1 MQQSLRICFIWADKI
16 AHSRLL
22 IPIHMQLWNGIYQT
36 IVAFGLEGVFARLPS
51 RTVVYFVYAPSAVRP
66 VRWKSCATSALDGGR
81 VALLRDQDQDRTDA
95 RERVP
100 PMQWHRNGLPCD
112 GTRTDAHSSNRKAS
126 RHPIGWPF
134 LSCRLGKMRCATIAL
149 GYCISI
155 FFGCNS
161 GRFFIVTVSIPFSIL
176 AVRVA
181 RSALSGISALMA

>member
-1 MQQSLRICFIWADKI
+1 
-16 AHSRLL
+16 
-22 IPIHMQLWNGIYQT
+22 MQLWNGIYQT

-66 VRWKSCATSALDGGR
+66 SRVMEILRNVCAGWREGRAPARPRPRQNGRAGARPSHAMAPERTPMRWHQNGRTLLKQKGQPTSHRLAFFVLPFG
-81 VALLRDQDQDRTDA
+81 QDA
-95 RERVP
+95 MP
-100 PMQWHRNGLPCD
+100 SH
-112 GTRTDAHSSNRKAS
+112 
-126 RHPIGWPF
+126 F
-134 LSCRLGKMRCATIAL
+134 

>member
-1 MQQSLRICFIWADKI
+1 
-16 AHSRLL
+16 
-22 IPIHMQLWNGIYQT
+22 MQLWNGIYQT
-36 IVAFGLEGVFARLPS
+36 IVAFGLEGVFALLPS

-66 VRWKSCATSALDGGR
+66 SHAMAPERTPMRWHQNGRTLLKQKGQPTSHRLAFFVLPFR
-81 VALLRDQDQDRTDA
+81 QDA
-95 RERVP
+95 MP
-100 PMQWHRNGLPCD
+100 SH
-112 GTRTDAHSSNRKAS
+112 
-126 RHPIGWPF
+126 F
-134 LSCRLGKMRCATIAL
+134 

>member
-16 AHSRLL
+16 AHSSPESHTDPYAIMEWY
-22 IPIHMQLWNGIYQT
+22 IPNHSCVWIGRRIC
-36 IVAFGLEGVFARLPS
+36 A
-51 RTVVYFVYAPSAVRP
+51 SAVTDCRLFCLCP
-66 VRWKSCATSALDGGR
+66 IRSAS
-81 VALLRDQDQDRTDA
+81 
-95 RERVP
+95 
-100 PMQWHRNGLPCD
+100 LPCD

-126 RHPIGWPF
+126 RHSIGWPF

>member
-16 AHSRLL
+16 AHSSPESHTDPYAIMEWY
-22 IPIHMQLWNGIYQT
+22 IPNHSCVWIGRRIC
-36 IVAFGLEGVFARLPS
+36 A
-51 RTVVYFVYAPSAVRP
+51 SAVTDCRLFCLCP
-66 VRWKSCATSALDGGR
+66 IRSVSLPCDGNFAQRLRWMAGGSRSCATKTERTRRSAS
-81 VALLRDQDQDRTDA
+81 
-95 RERVP
+95 
-100 PMQWHRNGLPCD
+100 LPCD
-112 GTRTDAHSSNRKAS
+112 GTRTDKQKGQPTSHRLAFFVL
-126 RHPIGWPF
+126 PF
-134 LSCRLGKMRCATIAL
+134 GQDAMPSHF

>member
-1 MQQSLRICFIWADKI
+1 
-16 AHSRLL
+16 
-22 IPIHMQLWNGIYQT
+22 MQLWNGIYQT
-36 IVAFGLEGVFARLPS
+36 IVAFGLDGIFARLPS

-66 VRWKSCATSALDGGR
+66 SRAMEILRNVCAGWREGRAPARPNQNGRAGARPSHAMAPERTHTPQTERPADIPSAGSSSLA
-81 VALLRDQDQDRTDA
+81 ALARCDA
-95 RERVP
+95 
-100 PMQWHRNGLPCD
+100 LPS
-112 GTRTDAHSSNRKAS
+112 H
-126 RHPIGWPF
+126 F
-134 LSCRLGKMRCATIAL
+134 